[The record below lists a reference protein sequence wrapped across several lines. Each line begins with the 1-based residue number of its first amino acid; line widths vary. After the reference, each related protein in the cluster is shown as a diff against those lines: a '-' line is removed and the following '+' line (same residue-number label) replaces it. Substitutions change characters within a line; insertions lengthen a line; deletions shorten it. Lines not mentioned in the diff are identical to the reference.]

1 MTKKPM
7 GDPQG
12 LRTHGGG
19 NPYAR
24 KGKRKG
30 TKSGARTA
38 SGK

>member
-12 LRTHGGG
+12 LRTNGGG

-30 TKSGARTA
+30 KVSRTPA
-38 SGK
+38 GK